1 MNEQGRYPNLAVCPN
16 KPDFTLQVHALYC
29 KFSIIQISGFIYNRM
44 KARVYSSIG
53 TLKQFFECKTVIIFL
68 PIS

>member
-29 KFSIIQISGFIYNRM
+29 KFSIIQISGLERKQEFIV
-44 KARVYSSIG
+44 A
-53 TLKQFFECKTVIIFL
+53 
-68 PIS
+68 